1 MGYSAQVQQ
10 SPEQQNVPTQ
20 TSGKGGPIGQL
31 VQQTIDKAPRA
42 PDQQNPVAITQ
53 DQLNGINSGTPHQ
66 TRTDGLDPNLI
77 KPGPQGF
84 AQSQQQRFQQP
95 MGKGG
100 GTITNSA
107 TSGQPRV
114 GQPNL
119 YPNTVGMGDNTQQQ
133 PNQAQAKG
141 KGA

>member
-10 SPEQQNVPTQ
+10 SPGQYS
-20 TSGKGGPIGQL
+20 SGKSGPGGQE
-31 VQQTIDKAPRA
+31 TIDGAPRA
-42 PDQQNPVAITQ
+42 PDQQIQV
-53 DQLNGINSGTPHQ
+53 GISQADIRQMNSGMPTQ
-66 TRTDGLDPNLI
+66 
-77 KPGPQGF
+77 
-84 AQSQQQRFQQP
+84 A

-100 GTITNSA
+100 AITNSA

-114 GQPNL
+114 GQPNM
-119 YPNTVGMGDNTQQQ
+119 YPNTVGMGDNKQQQ

>member
-10 SPEQQNVPTQ
+10 SPEQQNIPTQ
-20 TSGKGGPIGQL
+20 SSGKSGPMGQFFD
-31 VQQTIDKAPRA
+31 QMQKHSQNNQNPSAPRA
-42 PDQQNPVAITQ
+42 PDQQMPVQQPAIAYMPQSPQIGITQ
-53 DQLNGINSGTPHQ
+53 DQQSGINSGAPHQ
-66 TRTDGLDPNLI
+66 
-77 KPGPQGF
+77 
-84 AQSQQQRFQQP
+84 S

>member
-1 MGYSAQVQQ
+1 MNGQ
-10 SPEQQNVPTQ
+10 PT
-20 TSGKGGPIGQL
+20 
-31 VQQTIDKAPRA
+31 
-42 PDQQNPVAITQ
+42 
-53 DQLNGINSGTPHQ
+53 
-66 TRTDGLDPNLI
+66 
-77 KPGPQGF
+77 
-84 AQSQQQRFQQP
+84 P

-100 GTITNSA
+100 AVTNSA

>member
-1 MGYSAQVQQ
+1 MGYTAQVQQ
-10 SPEQQNVPTQ
+10 TPNQ
-20 TSGKGGPIGQL
+20 SGKG
-31 VQQTIDKAPRA
+31 
-42 PDQQNPVAITQ
+42 
-53 DQLNGINSGTPHQ
+53 
-66 TRTDGLDPNLI
+66 
-77 KPGPQGF
+77 
-84 AQSQQQRFQQP
+84 FQQSPTDNSQLQSPVQSTMNGQPTP

-100 GTITNSA
+100 AVTNSA

>member
-10 SPEQQNVPTQ
+10 TPNQ
-20 TSGKGGPIGQL
+20 SGKG
-31 VQQTIDKAPRA
+31 
-42 PDQQNPVAITQ
+42 
-53 DQLNGINSGTPHQ
+53 
-66 TRTDGLDPNLI
+66 
-77 KPGPQGF
+77 
-84 AQSQQQRFQQP
+84 FQQSPTDNSQLQSPVQSTMNGQPTP

-100 GTITNSA
+100 AVTNSA